1 LEKRQGSAE
10 NGDCPVESQVCI
22 GMTGTVAGREENGH
36 RDESTGRSF
45 GLGLEACSRKHDRYI
60 FIHHRIYRP
69 GR

>member
-1 LEKRQGSAE
+1 MA
-10 NGDCPVESQVCI
+10 
-22 GMTGTVAGREENGH
+22 GTVAGREENGH